1 MIRNVPT
8 SQCSASHKEA
18 EVAADEKVTSKYV
31 VKDVDMKKL
40 VSLRSLLKAEVKE
53 FVLTFW
59 DFFPNLLNSL
69 LGRSPQVHLWS
80 TADQGEPGQVRQV
93 QH

>member
-1 MIRNVPT
+1 MPYFDHSMATSISVDPSTSMSSKKEAGKVIRNVPT

-40 VSLRSLLKAEVKE
+40 VSLRSLLKAEVSE

-59 DFFPNLLNSL
+59 DFFLIF
-69 LGRSPQVHLWS
+69 
-80 TADQGEPGQVRQV
+80 
-93 QH
+93 